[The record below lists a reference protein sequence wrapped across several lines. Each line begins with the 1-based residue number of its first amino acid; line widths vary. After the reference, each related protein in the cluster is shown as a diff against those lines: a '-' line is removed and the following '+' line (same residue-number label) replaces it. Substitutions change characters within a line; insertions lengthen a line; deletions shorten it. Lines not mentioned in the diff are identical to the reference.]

1 MLNKG
6 IRKGALVFL
15 ATVLISAG
23 SISVY
28 AADQGTQTETP
39 IPTEA
44 PVPSGTPEF
53 PPPRTATCKTA
64 GNKGRIKE
72 RGQILSVL
80 RQRKTGEKQMENH

>member
-53 PPPRTATCKTA
+53 PPPTATCKTT
-64 GNKGRIKE
+64 GNEKWIKE
-72 RGQILSVL
+72 RGEILSVL
-80 RQRKTGEKQMENH
+80 CQWKTGKK

>member
-53 PPPRTATCKTA
+53 PPPP
-64 GNKGRIKE
+64 NSH
-72 RGQILSVL
+72 L
-80 RQRKTGEKQMENH
+80 